1 MRTWSRRSFLGM
13 AGGGLG
19 LAVLSACGGSSNAGK
34 EFDLGKRFSDDS
46 LVPGDVRM
54 PVSLVVDGQLA
65 NDGPGRL
72 TGRIADDK
80 GTTVVE
86 KVTAD
91 KHGKGLPGA
100 YWPFTAS
107 IASPGIYT
115 LFVDGATKDG
125 MAFQVND
132 PSKVQIPLVGQ
143 PLPPFDTP
151 TNADHRGVDPVCTRE
166 PPCPLHDVTLT
177 NALKE
182 GTPVAYLVATPAFC
196 QFGVCAPILD
206 LLLGVRD
213 DIGGK
218 VAFVH
223 SEVYTDDTAKTVAP
237 AVDAYHLSF
246 EPVLFVTDAKGTL
259 VQRLDVMMDTD
270 EIRAAI
276 DKASA

>member
-1 MRTWSRRSFLGM
+1 M
-13 AGGGLG
+13 AGSGLG
-19 LAVLSACGGSSNAGK
+19 LAVLSACGGSNKAGK

-46 LVPGDVRM
+46 LVPGQVRM

-65 NDGPGRL
+65 DDGPGRL

-80 GTTVVE
+80 GTTVVDN
-86 KVTAD
+86 VSAD

-107 IASPGIYT
+107 IPSAGIYT

-143 PLPPFDTP
+143 PLPPFETP
-151 TNADHRGVDPVCTRE
+151 TNADHRGVTPVCTRE
-166 PPCPLHDVTLT
+166 PPCPLHDVTLS

-182 GTPVAYLVATPAFC
+182 GNPVAYLVATPAFC

-206 LLLGVRD
+206 LLLGVHK
-213 DIGGK
+213 DIGAG
-218 VAFVH
+218 VTFVH
-223 SEVYTDDTAKTVAP
+223 
-237 AVDAYHLSF
+237 
-246 EPVLFVTDAKGTL
+246 
-259 VQRLDVMMDTD
+259 
-270 EIRAAI
+270 
-276 DKASA
+276 

>member
-1 MRTWSRRSFLGM
+1 M

-19 LAVLSACGGSSNAGK
+19 LVVLSACGGSSK
-34 EFDLGKRFSDDS
+34 KFDLGKRFSDDS

-65 NDGPGRL
+65 DDGPSRL
-72 TGRIADDK
+72 SGRIADAE
-80 GTTVVE
+80 GTTIVD
-86 KVTAD
+86 KVTAE

-100 YWPFTAS
+100 YWPFIAP

-132 PSKVQIPLVGQ
+132 PSAVQMPLVGQ

-151 TNADHRGVDPVCTRE
+151 TNTDHRGVDPVCTRE

-177 NALKE
+177 DALQQGK
-182 GTPVAYLVATPAFC
+182 PVAYLVATPAFC

-213 DIGGK
+213 DVGPE
-218 VAFVH
+218 VTFVH

-237 AVDAYHLSF
+237 AVEAYHLSY
-246 EPVLFVTDAKGTL
+246 EPVLFVTDAKGTI
-259 VQRLDVMMDTD
+259 VERLDVMMDAD

-276 DKASA
+276 DKAGV

>member
-72 TGRIADDK
+72 TGRITDDK
-80 GTTVVE
+80 GTTVVD

-151 TNADHRGVDPVCTRE
+151 TNAARWPPAESPAMTIRRVGNPHRFPSARRKRM
-166 PPCPLHDVTLT
+166 
-177 NALKE
+177 A
-182 GTPVAYLVATPAFC
+182 AFKS
-196 QFGVCAPILD
+196 CACA
-206 LLLGVRD
+206 
-213 DIGGK
+213 GK
-218 VAFVH
+218 
-223 SEVYTDDTAKTVAP
+223 
-237 AVDAYHLSF
+237 
-246 EPVLFVTDAKGTL
+246 
-259 VQRLDVMMDTD
+259 
-270 EIRAAI
+270 RA
-276 DKASA
+276 SVESR